1 MLERRQ
7 TKCGMRPYFLLKMLK
22 KRRTA
27 ILNGRKDKMIR
38 DNEEDFANNIRQIGC
53 DKHEHAGCIPTPF
66 LMIFKRR
73 KEVTFCVK

>member
-73 KEVTFCVK
+73 KEVIFCVK